1 MCVCVCG
8 WILWS
13 QFAGSLDSPPCDAVD
28 GGGGVRKRFV
38 TAGVQVFKQT
48 YIVTCYVFVIYLKLS
63 SEMLQSIVNMISEN
77 IHQR

>member
-28 GGGGVRKRFV
+28 GGGGGSEEAFCDGRS
-38 TAGVQVFKQT
+38 AGVQT
-48 YIVTCYVFVIYLKLS
+48 
-63 SEMLQSIVNMISEN
+63 N
-77 IHQR
+77 IHCHVLCICYLLEIVQ